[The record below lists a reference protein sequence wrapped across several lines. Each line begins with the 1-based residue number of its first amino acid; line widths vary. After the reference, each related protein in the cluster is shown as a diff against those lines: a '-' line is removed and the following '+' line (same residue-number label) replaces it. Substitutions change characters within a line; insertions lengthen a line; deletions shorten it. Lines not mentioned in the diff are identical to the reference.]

1 MPVPDQEAIQRGRDF
16 ETLVAENFGGRVQ
29 PGSGNKF
36 YARGDVVSH
45 GLGISC
51 KSELNLTWNKI
62 LKHLYESIEMSYQT
76 GNIPVLALDGIE
88 NENLVVMRESDL
100 IKVLVEEIKIPE
112 HSESKGIEKRKT
124 AEIPLML
131 R

>member
-1 MPVPDQEAIQRGRDF
+1 MPDQEAIQRGRDY
-16 ETLVAENFGGRVQ
+16 ERTVADNFSGQMQ

-36 YARGDVVSH
+36 YARGDVTAS

-51 KSELNLTWNKI
+51 KSELNLTWAKI
-62 LKHLYESIEMSYQT
+62 QRHLYESIEMSYQT

-88 NENLVVMRESDL
+88 NENIVVMRESDL
-100 IKVLVEEIKIPE
+100 IRALGEGIKIPD
-112 HSESKGIEKRKT
+112 HSDSKGIEKRKT